1 MNVVK
6 CIVFV
11 LVICVLNNKILFFLP
26 SSSSSSCFFFFV
38 PRSIH
43 FAVEINVILVLLLVS
58 YPVYIA

>member
-1 MNVVK
+1 
-6 CIVFV
+6 
-11 LVICVLNNKILFFLP
+11 LP

-43 FAVEINVILVLLLVS
+43 FSVEINVILVLLLVS

>member
-11 LVICVLNNKILFFLP
+11 LVICVLNNKSFFFLP
-26 SSSSSSCFFFFV
+26 SSCFFFFL

>member
-1 MNVVK
+1 
-6 CIVFV
+6 
-11 LVICVLNNKILFFLP
+11 LP

>member
-1 MNVVK
+1 
-6 CIVFV
+6 VFV
-11 LVICVLNNKILFFLP
+11 LVICVLNNK
-26 SSSSSSCFFFFV
+26 SFFFFAFFFFFL